1 MGVMCTHVIGERQ
14 AEVTASQVLEE
25 RVEAEAVKAAP
36 GTPEVVLRLRLLPCL
51 VVVHEV
57 IVNTLRCGG
66 WLLNDYGFRLCPC
79 CRGIPWRHCCC
90 CCIMLIGW
98 FAAWYIVCMLLW
110 FVVCFGRVGYWWWLQ
125 RERTKAIGC
134 ACDATR
140 FDRLFLFLPL
150 HSELEHRMMPESFE
164 CSTTLTKNK
173 QKEFTILSTS
183 HGTLT
188 NLLKTL
194 ATW

>member
-66 WLLNDYGFRLCPC
+66 
-79 CRGIPWRHCCC
+79 
-90 CCIMLIGW
+90 
-98 FAAWYIVCMLLW
+98 
-110 FVVCFGRVGYWWWLQ
+110 
-125 RERTKAIGC
+125 
-134 ACDATR
+134 
-140 FDRLFLFLPL
+140 
-150 HSELEHRMMPESFE
+150 
-164 CSTTLTKNK
+164 
-173 QKEFTILSTS
+173 
-183 HGTLT
+183 
-188 NLLKTL
+188 
-194 ATW
+194 